1 MRKPLLQIVLGIS
14 TVTAAVLGLW
24 ATFAP
29 RSFYDD
35 FPGGGRH
42 WVSLNGPYNEHFI
55 RDFGSLQLA
64 LAVVTGVALVSLVPL
79 LVRTAA
85 VAGLAFSVPH
95 LVYHLRH
102 IDVYSSTDKVVNAV
116 SLTGAVVFALVALA
130 LSGSAR
136 GPEQV
141 QTGEPASPGATT
153 ARSGS

>member
-1 MRKPLLQIVLGIS
+1 MRDLVLRIVLAVS
-14 TVTAAVLGLW
+14 TVTAAVLGVW

-29 RSFYDD
+29 RSFYVD

-42 WVSLNGPYNEHFI
+42 WISLNGPYNEHFI

-102 IDVYSSTDKVVNAV
+102 IDVYNSTDQVINAV
-116 SLTGAVVFALVALA
+116 SLAGAVLFALIALV
-130 LSGSAR
+130 LSGTAPGR
-136 GPEQV
+136 AQD
-141 QTGEPASPGATT
+141 QRDAPAAPGATT
-153 ARSGS
+153 ARSDS